1 MPIMKNNR
9 NYKKN
14 KRDLFFGYVFAFFIY
29 ACVGVVGA
37 LSIANKTTNQP
48 NTVFNFMQSSGAAAY
63 IQLFII
69 FYFYQKIYKR
79 KY

>member
-29 ACVGVVGA
+29 ASVGIVGA
-37 LSIANKTTNQP
+37 LSIANKTTTQP
-48 NTVFNFMQSSGAAAY
+48 NTVFNFM
-63 IQLFII
+63 
-69 FYFYQKIYKR
+69 
-79 KY
+79 